1 MTEHTLQLL
10 CIAEF
15 RNRLERYEKGIVIPV
30 PNELAAKRKDVII
43 CEGCSDLILAL
54 ENKTIY
60 CELKVG
66 YNSQQDNQIDFEKRI
81 KKLGHEY
88 HVIKS
93 LRSFIQLIQCYENRI
108 K

>member
-30 PNELAAKRKDVII
+30 PNELAYKRKDVII
-43 CEGCSDLILAL
+43 CEGCSDLILVL

-66 YNSQQDNQIDFEKRI
+66 SNSQQENQIDFERRI

-88 HVIKS
+88 HIVRS
-93 LRSFIQLIQCYENRI
+93 LEQFKNLLTI
-108 K
+108 

>member
-15 RNRLERYEKGIVIPV
+15 RNQYERYENGIVIPV
-30 PNELAAKRKDVII
+30 PNELAAKRKDFVI
-43 CEGCSDLILAL
+43 CEGCSDLILVFK
-54 ENKTIY
+54 NKTVY

-66 YNSQQDNQIDFEKRI
+66 YNTQQDNQIEFERKV

-88 HVIKS
+88 YVVKS
-93 LRSFIQLIQCYENRI
+93 LESFKAVINL
-108 K
+108 